1 MTGGNRSAA
10 KKTLAALRTRLVAW
24 LVDDAYPLWSHNG
37 IDPRNGGFEETL
49 DQRGA
54 ALLHPR
60 RARLHPRQVYAFA
73 QAPKFGWR
81 GDAAGIV
88 RRGLNYFTHHYRR
101 GDGLI
106 RTLADAAGATLDTRA
121 LLYDQ
126 AFALLGYAAAATAP
140 DAREEFEAHALQLRA
155 GVENHFAAADG
166 AFFADETRVGYC
178 EANPHMHLLEAYLA
192 WTKIGHD
199 AGWAARVGSLVDLAL
214 RRFIRGDSGALGESY
229 LWSWQPAPAMAG
241 HIIEPGHQFEW
252 AWLLLRCEGLHPS
265 SLREAAL
272 RLISVGEEFGVHNGV
287 AVNAL

>member
-88 RRGLNYFTHHYRR
+88 RRGWRVFRR
-101 GDGLI
+101 
-106 RTLADAAGATLDTRA
+106 
-121 LLYDQ
+121 
-126 AFALLGYAAAATAP
+126 
-140 DAREEFEAHALQLRA
+140 
-155 GVENHFAAADG
+155 
-166 AFFADETRVGYC
+166 
-178 EANPHMHLLEAYLA
+178 
-192 WTKIGHD
+192 
-199 AGWAARVGSLVDLAL
+199 
-214 RRFIRGDSGALGESY
+214 
-229 LWSWQPAPAMAG
+229 
-241 HIIEPGHQFEW
+241 
-252 AWLLLRCEGLHPS
+252 
-265 SLREAAL
+265 
-272 RLISVGEEFGVHNGV
+272 
-287 AVNAL
+287 